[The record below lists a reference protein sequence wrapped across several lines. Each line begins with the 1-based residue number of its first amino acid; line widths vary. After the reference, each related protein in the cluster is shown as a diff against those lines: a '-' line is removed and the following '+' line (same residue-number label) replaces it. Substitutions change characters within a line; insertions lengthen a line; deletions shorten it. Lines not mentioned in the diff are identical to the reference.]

1 MEMTETP
8 KGEVWKI
15 TVTATYAERWLSGL
29 KKLCRIM
36 RLHTLTLPEEK
47 TLFVC
52 GGESSAT
59 VRCLASLAARF
70 PKELRIRRFDPPK
83 KMHLQFEWEKPSFFS
98 WHGGLALETVR
109 KSIMHSPD
117 IDPLARFFRAAMEET
132 APAYGVDKASPV
144 TDEDVERAWLAL
156 TLLDR
161 FEAFLKRLPPG

>member
-52 GGESSAT
+52 GGENSAT

-117 IDPLARFFRAAMEET
+117 IDPLARFFRASMEET
-132 APAYGVDKASPV
+132 APTYGVDKASPV

-156 TLLDR
+156 PSLDR
-161 FEAFLKRLPPG
+161 FEGFLKRLPPG

>member
-1 MEMTETP
+1 MAMTETP

-47 TLFVC
+47 TIFVC
-52 GGESSAT
+52 GDEGSAL
-59 VRCLASLAARF
+59 VRSLASLAARF
-70 PKELRIRRFDPPK
+70 PKELRIRRFDLPK
-83 KMHLQFEWEKPSFFS
+83 RMRMQFEWEKPSFFC

-109 KSIMHSPD
+109 KSIMQSSD
-117 IDPLARFFRAAMEET
+117 IDPLARFFRAAMEKT
-132 APAYGVDKASPV
+132 APTDGVDKASPV

-156 TLLDR
+156 PPLDR

>member
-1 MEMTETP
+1 MAMTETP

-132 APAYGVDKASPV
+132 
-144 TDEDVERAWLAL
+144 
-156 TLLDR
+156 DR
-161 FEAFLKRLPPG
+161 FFCGVLTAQEQHQLRDMLARLIGNLENEVQHS

>member
-15 TVTATYAERWLSGL
+15 KVTATHAEKWLSGL
-29 KKLCRIM
+29 KKLCRIL
-36 RLHTLTLPEEK
+36 RLCTLTLPEEK

-52 GGESSAT
+52 GDEGTAT

-109 KSIMHSPD
+109 KSIMQSSD
-117 IDPLARFFRAAMEET
+117 IDPLARFFRASMEET
-132 APAYGVDKASPV
+132 APTYGVDKASPV
-144 TDEDVERAWLAL
+144 TDEDVERAWFAL
-156 TLLDR
+156 PSLDR
-161 FEAFLKRLPPG
+161 FEGFLKRLPPG

>member
-1 MEMTETP
+1 MAMTETP

-47 TLFVC
+47 TIFDL
-52 GGESSAT
+52 
-59 VRCLASLAARF
+59 
-70 PKELRIRRFDPPK
+70 PKQMRMR
-83 KMHLQFEWEKPSFFS
+83 FEWEKPSFFC

-109 KSIMHSPD
+109 KSIMQSSD
-117 IDPLARFFRAAMEET
+117 IDPLARFFRTAMEKT
-132 APAYGVDKASPV
+132 APTDGVDKASPV

-156 TLLDR
+156 PSLDR

>member
-1 MEMTETP
+1 MAMTETP

-29 KKLCRIM
+29 KKFCRIM

-47 TLFVC
+47 TIFIC
-52 GGESSAT
+52 GDEGTAL
-59 VRCLASLAARF
+59 VRSLASLAARF
-70 PKELRIRRFDPPK
+70 PKELRIRRFDLPK
-83 KMHLQFEWEKPSFFS
+83 QMQMRFEWEKPSCFC

-109 KSIMHSPD
+109 KSILQSPD

-132 APAYGVDKASPV
+132 APTDGVDKASPF

-156 TLLDR
+156 PSLDR